1 MRRRYH
7 FNSNVMS
14 ADGWRQRRQ
23 EAAWL
28 LDRFSRVAARAQS
41 CERSEKDS
49 RVICFKQTAEAAH
62 CCNLRQGESVTTEK
76 VSKIYVCRLES
87 TRKFQSIII
96 AGPSQTREFRCFLR
110 YCTICQY
117 ISGHHLDDDWIRSDL
132 VPVSGWVR
140 ALIHERQLAP
150 STMMMST
157 TEGVFNKCRS
167 SGSAT
172 MTSIH

>member
-1 MRRRYH
+1 MVATGRRYH

-14 ADGWRQRRQ
+14 ADGWRQRRP

-28 LDRFSRVAARAQS
+28 LDRFSRVATRAQS

-96 AGPSQTREFRCFLR
+96 AGPSQTRDEVLYNLPISCATNTFRATILTMIGSDQISFQFLVG
-110 YCTICQY
+110 
-117 ISGHHLDDDWIRSDL
+117 SGL
-132 VPVSGWVR
+132 
-140 ALIHERQLAP
+140 
-150 STMMMST
+150 
-157 TEGVFNKCRS
+157 
-167 SGSAT
+167 
-172 MTSIH
+172 